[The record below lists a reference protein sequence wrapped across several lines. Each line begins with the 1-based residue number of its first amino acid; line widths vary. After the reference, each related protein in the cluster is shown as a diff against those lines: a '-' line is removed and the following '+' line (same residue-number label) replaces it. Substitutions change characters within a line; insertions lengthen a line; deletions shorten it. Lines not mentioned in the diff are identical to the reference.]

1 MRIKSQSQDFKDRPL
16 KRMLVSGY
24 INPDKISKILFIDV
38 VNQND
43 NQ

>member
-16 KRMLVSGY
+16 KRMLVSGC